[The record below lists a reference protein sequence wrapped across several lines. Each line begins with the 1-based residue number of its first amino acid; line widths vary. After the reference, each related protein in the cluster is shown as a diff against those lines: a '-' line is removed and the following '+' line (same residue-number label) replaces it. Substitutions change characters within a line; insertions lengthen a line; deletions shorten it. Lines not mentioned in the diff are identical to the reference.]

1 MFQRISIALFTA
13 LLSFFAAPLLSVIPA
28 SAAPMAQTIVIT
40 SDDGQDDK
48 DDKDDK
54 DEDEDDDD
62 DDKDDDDWK
71 PGKSVVVP
79 PTVVTEEDLE
89 SDDSS
94 NVAPMQITT
103 DGSNAKTPAD
113 TVYNVVKAVFENFEE
128 FKKLHPALANLKPE
142 SMIKDG
148 LSAPL
153 HEGAVKYYKEKGWIK

>member
-103 DGSNAKTPAD
+103 DGSNTKTPAD
-113 TVYNVVKAVFENFEE
+113 TFFEAAMIG
-128 FKKLHPALANLKPE
+128 LAALGGGA
-142 SMIKDG
+142 
-148 LSAPL
+148 LSL
-153 HEGAVKYYKEKGWIK
+153 GAVAGIKARRAKNSSSEDYFYDSNE

>member
-1 MFQRISIALFTA
+1 
-13 LLSFFAAPLLSVIPA
+13 
-28 SAAPMAQTIVIT
+28 MAQTIVIT

-103 DGSNAKTPAD
+103 DGSNTKTPAD
-113 TVYNVVKAVFENFEE
+113 TFFEAAMIG
-128 FKKLHPALANLKPE
+128 LAALGGGA
-142 SMIKDG
+142 
-148 LSAPL
+148 LSL
-153 HEGAVKYYKEKGWIK
+153 GAVAGIKARRAKNSSSEDYFYDSNE